1 MEYIDFEAKEIPED
15 AIENFCNIHKAEFD
29 EDGKDKKFQEERIK
43 FRQTLREL
51 EKEVNFK
58 NKKIDELKIE
68 NTELESKIRELQ
80 EWIDRLLEFTELSKE
95 QINDM
100 IQTDKIIKK
109 YEEMGSVFNA
119 IFGGPSSIYR

>member
-1 MEYIDFEAKEIPED
+1 MQKLSA
-15 AIENFCNIHKAEFD
+15 
-29 EDGKDKKFQEERIK
+29 KDKKFQEERIK

-51 EKEVNFK
+51 EKKVDLKHKE
-58 NKKIDELKIE
+58 IDELKIE
-68 NTELESKIRELQ
+68 NAELESKIREQQ

-109 YEEMGSVFNA
+109 YKEMSSVFDA
-119 IFGGPSSIYR
+119 IFGGPKSIYR

>member
-1 MEYIDFEAKEIPED
+1 MQKLSA
-15 AIENFCNIHKAEFD
+15 
-29 EDGKDKKFQEERIK
+29 KDKKFQEERIK

-58 NKKIDELKIE
+58 NKEIDELKIE

-100 IQTDKIIKK
+100 IQTNKIIKK

>member
-1 MEYIDFEAKEIPED
+1 MQKLSA
-15 AIENFCNIHKAEFD
+15 
-29 EDGKDKKFQEERIK
+29 KDKKFQEERIK

-58 NKKIDELKIE
+58 NKEIDELKIA
-68 NTELESKIRELQ
+68 NTELASKIRELQ
-80 EWIDRLLEFTELSKE
+80 DWIDRLLEFTELSKE

-100 IQTDKIIKK
+100 IQTNKIIKK

>member
-1 MEYIDFEAKEIPED
+1 MQKLSA
-15 AIENFCNIHKAEFD
+15 
-29 EDGKDKKFQEERIK
+29 KDKKFQEERIK

-58 NKKIDELKIE
+58 NKEIDELKIE

-80 EWIDRLLEFTELSKE
+80 EWVDRLLEFTELSKE

-119 IFGGPSSIYR
+119 IFGGQDLYIGNSKKG

>member
-1 MEYIDFEAKEIPED
+1 MQKLSV
-15 AIENFCNIHKAEFD
+15 
-29 EDGKDKKFQEERIK
+29 KDKKFQEERIK

-58 NKKIDELKIE
+58 NKEIDELKIE

-80 EWIDRLLEFTELSKE
+80 DWIDRLLEFTELSKE

-100 IQTDKIIKK
+100 IQTNKIIKK

>member
-1 MEYIDFEAKEIPED
+1 MYSYLSV
-15 AIENFCNIHKAEFD
+15 
-29 EDGKDKKFQEERIK
+29 K

-58 NKKIDELKIE
+58 NKEIDELKIE

-80 EWIDRLLEFTELSKE
+80 DWIDRLLEFTELSKE

-100 IQTDKIIKK
+100 IQTNKIIKK
-109 YEEMGSVFNA
+109 
-119 IFGGPSSIYR
+119 

>member
-1 MEYIDFEAKEIPED
+1 MQKLSA
-15 AIENFCNIHKAEFD
+15 
-29 EDGKDKKFQEERIK
+29 KDKKFQEERIK

-109 YEEMGSVFNA
+109 NEEMGSVFNA

>member
-1 MEYIDFEAKEIPED
+1 MQKLSA
-15 AIENFCNIHKAEFD
+15 
-29 EDGKDKKFQEERIK
+29 KDKKFQEERIK

-58 NKKIDELKIE
+58 NKEIDELKIE

-100 IQTDKIIKK
+100 IQTDKNMKK
-109 YEEMGSVFNA
+109 WVRYLMQYLVVQALYIDNSKKG
-119 IFGGPSSIYR
+119 

>member
-1 MEYIDFEAKEIPED
+1 MQKLSA
-15 AIENFCNIHKAEFD
+15 
-29 EDGKDKKFQEERIK
+29 KDKKFQEECIK

>member
-1 MEYIDFEAKEIPED
+1 MQKLSA
-15 AIENFCNIHKAEFD
+15 
-29 EDGKDKKFQEERIK
+29 KDKKFQEERIK

-100 IQTDKIIKK
+100 IKTNKIIKK

-119 IFGGPSSIYR
+119 IFGDPRSIYR

>member
-1 MEYIDFEAKEIPED
+1 MQKLSA
-15 AIENFCNIHKAEFD
+15 
-29 EDGKDKKFQEERIK
+29 KDKKFQEERIK
-43 FRQTLREL
+43 FRQTLRE
-51 EKEVNFK
+51 EVNFK
-58 NKKIDELKIE
+58 NKEIDELKIE